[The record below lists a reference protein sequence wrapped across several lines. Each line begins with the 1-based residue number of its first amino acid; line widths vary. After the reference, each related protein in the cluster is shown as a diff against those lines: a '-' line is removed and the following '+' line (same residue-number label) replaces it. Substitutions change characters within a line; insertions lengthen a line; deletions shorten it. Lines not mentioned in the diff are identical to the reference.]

1 MSCYAFIKEMEAGK
15 TMPIRIGT
23 NLSSISAQRHLGISN
38 ADFAQSVERIS
49 SGMRINQSADDVA
62 GLSVSQGM
70 RAEIRGIVEGVRNAE
85 AGTNLVQQA
94 EGALNEISAILLR
107 MRDLAVT
114 SSTATIND
122 GNRSGIGA
130 EFNQLSSEIDRIVL
144 STAYNGETLL
154 TGFGNTVSSNAV
166 ATTALDGLSG
176 VKDVSLSGAVP
187 GTYVFSDSD
196 KDDNQISLS
205 VTHQDGTVQSQTI
218 DIGSM
223 LDRHDGQNL
232 VATGSTL
239 VANFDRLGLSVTL
252 MGEGVDITGLR
263 KTSVGDTGE
272 GGTLIVGGS
281 SVNLDPNT
289 PLEEAATILNDV
301 FKDLNPPGSAVFL
314 QDIGELQI
322 DSGGREIIE
331 SPLGFLGFSNVNTY
345 VDGNL
350 DGKKILVDEAQG
362 GVLQV
367 GTSGDSND
375 RISFS
380 IADLRSSGSLLN
392 IANLS
397 VSNIQSA
404 RLTIARVDQAIHN
417 VARQRGDLGAIQNR
431 LQYTSS
437 NLGSAIENITA
448 AESVIRDAD
457 IAKEVSDLTRSQIL
471 TQAAQSMVAQANS
484 LPRSALELLR

>member
-1 MSCYAFIKEMEAGK
+1 VSFYAFIKEMEAGE

-23 NLSSISAQRHLGISN
+23 NLSSMSAQRHLGISN

-70 RAEIRGIVEGVRNAE
+70 RAEIRGIAEGVRNAE

-205 VTHQDGTVQSQTI
+205 VTHEDGTVQSQTI

-272 GGTLIVGGS
+272 GGTLIVGGN

-289 PLEEAATILNDV
+289 SLEEVATILNDV

-331 SPLGFLGFSNVNTY
+331 SPLSFLGLSNVNTY
-345 VDGNL
+345 IDGDL

-367 GTSGDSND
+367 GTSGDSN
-375 RISFS
+375 
-380 IADLRSSGSLLN
+380 
-392 IANLS
+392 
-397 VSNIQSA
+397 
-404 RLTIARVDQAIHN
+404 
-417 VARQRGDLGAIQNR
+417 
-431 LQYTSS
+431 
-437 NLGSAIENITA
+437 
-448 AESVIRDAD
+448 
-457 IAKEVSDLTRSQIL
+457 
-471 TQAAQSMVAQANS
+471 
-484 LPRSALELLR
+484 

>member
-1 MSCYAFIKEMEAGK
+1 
-15 TMPIRIGT
+15 MPIRIAT
-23 NLSSISAQRHLGISN
+23 NLSSMSAQRHLGISN
-38 ADFAQSVERIS
+38 ASFAQSVERIS
-49 SGMRINQSADDVA
+49 SGLRINQSADDVA

-70 RAEIRGIVEGVRNAE
+70 RGEIRGIVEGVRNAE

-114 SSTATIND
+114 SSTATINN
-122 GNRSGIGA
+122 GNRGGIEA
-130 EFNQLSSEIDRIVL
+130 EFNQLSSEIDRLVL
-144 STAYNGETLL
+144 STAYNGENLL
-154 TGFGNTVSSNAV
+154 TGFGNTVSRDVEVS
-166 ATTALDGLSG
+166 TALDGFSG
-176 VKDVSLSGAVP
+176 VKDVGLSGAVP
-187 GTYVFSDSD
+187 GTYVFSDANT
-196 KDDNQISLS
+196 DDNQISLS
-205 VTHQDGTVQSQTI
+205 VTHSDGTVQSQTI

-232 VATGSTL
+232 VATGTTL
-239 VANFDRLGLSVTL
+239 VANFDRLGVSVTL
-252 MGEGVDITGLR
+252 MGEGVDVTGLQ
-263 KTSVGDTGE
+263 KTSVDNAGE
-272 GGTLIVGGS
+272 GGTLIVDGNSVEIGS
-281 SVNLDPNT
+281 NATLDKI
-289 PLEEAATILNDV
+289 ATDLNNILQ
-301 FKDLNPPGSAVFL
+301 DLNPPGSAVFSP
-314 QDIGELQI
+314 DSSEIQI
-322 DSGGREIIE
+322 DTGGREIIE
-331 SPLGFLGFSNVNTY
+331 SPGGFLGLSNINTY
-345 VDGNL
+345 VDGAL
-350 DGKKILVDEAQG
+350 DGKKILVDEAEG

-367 GTSGDSND
+367 GTSSDSND

-380 IADLRSSGSLLN
+380 IADFRSSGSLLN

-404 RLTIARVDQAIHN
+404 RFTIARVDQAIFN

-457 IAKEVSDLTRSQIL
+457 IAQEVSELTRSQIL